1 MGSETFS
8 LIGLLI
14 GVYLLYAAITG
25 KGKLYENEYVSCSKE
40 QYDRGL
46 RRLSAV
52 SGALL
57 TLTNGLQYAG
67 IVQAGSLIGIIFWAL
82 GFSSL
87 VLMMIFT
94 TKHTDKK
101 AAAAGR
107 KTVGGDE
114 KPKDPLRAA
123 FVFDDEPEEKENN
136 NKEKQEK
143 R

>member
-25 KGKLYENEYVSCSKE
+25 KGKLYENEYISCSKE
-40 QYDRGL
+40 QYDKGL

-57 TLTNGLQYAG
+57 TLTNGLQYIG
-67 IVQAGSLIGIIFWAL
+67 VVQAGSVLGIVFWAV
-82 GFSSL
+82 GFASL

-107 KTVGGDE
+107 RTISGGEE
-114 KPKDPLRAA
+114 KPHDPLRAA
-123 FVFDDEPEEKENN
+123 FVFDDEDEEKDN
-136 NKEKQEK
+136 NKKEK
-143 R
+143 